1 MESPGNIYRKEVA
14 LPPTA
19 FVGDALADAPFL
31 NLVAEKNPA
40 KFAQFARIAIDWLKS
55 VANRL
60 MNSGFGSSQYFRDV
74 EYLRDRLVAH
84 LTLYSDLK
92 VGDGEVFD
100 SRQGLWYYSAP
111 EADAPRLLHMNC
123 VSRGTPRIGQMT
135 VELALDGSRIRRMP
149 DKRRA
154 LAQRGKPGVPVPDKA
169 FPDRVVVA
177 VARTGANQLQRRNF
191 PIAQR
196 RRKSPSAQ
204 PRLHNDFA

>member
-1 MESPGNIYRKEVA
+1 MRIDPLPGQVCFQDGADES
-14 LPPTA
+14 
-19 FVGDALADAPFL
+19 F
-31 NLVAEKNPA
+31 VAEKY
-40 KFAQFARIAIDWLKS
+40 ARDTERVEIDQGIAF
-55 VANRL
+55 V
-60 MNSGFGSSQYFRDV
+60 DV
-74 EYLRDRLVAH
+74 GVDR
-84 LTLYSDLK
+84 
-92 VGDGEVFD
+92 
-100 SRQGLWYYSAP
+100 
-111 EADAPRLLHMNC
+111 MNC

-154 LAQRGKPGVPVPDKA
+154 LAQRGKPGVPVSDKA